1 MKKDIHNNF
10 IKNGSL
16 CIKELKVIKFN
27 GDKEK
32 IDEFLNG
39 QITSDHKQ
47 LTNNAFQ
54 LSSICNHKGQVIAD
68 FIVNKSND
76 EYRFIINDAL
86 KTILID
92 ELSPFIKLHRVE
104 IKETNNIVIGN
115 ISTKGNLEY
124 SYCSNKNINLSI
136 SVEDHDFKYK
146 DSISIQNWHAANK
159 ILRNYFMQPEDIA
172 KFRPVEIN
180 YDNLR
185 VSFDKGCYR
194 GQEIVAR
201 MKYLGIDRRRFCT
214 IISNSKFK
222 NEGIKVIGPIITINN
237 LSIFNAII
245 KRDEIEQIK
254 KTSGILEII

>member
-68 FIVNKSND
+68 FIVNKRND

>member
-1 MKKDIHNNF
+1 LKKDIHNNF

>member
-1 MKKDIHNNF
+1 MKKDTHNNF

-32 IDEFLNG
+32 VDEFLNG
-39 QITSDHKQ
+39 QITSDHKE

-54 LSSICNHKGQVIAD
+54 LSSVCNHKGQVIAD
-68 FIVNKSND
+68 FIVNKSNN
-76 EYRFIINDAL
+76 EYRLIINDAL
-86 KTILID
+86 KTNLIN
-92 ELSPFIKLHRVE
+92 ELDPFTKLHRVE
-104 IKETNNIVIGN
+104 IQETNKIVIGN
-115 ISTKGNLEY
+115 ISTKGVLEY
-124 SYCSNKNINLSI
+124 PYCSNKNIEVSI
-136 SVEDHDFKYK
+136 SVENHDFKYK
-146 DSISIQNWHAANK
+146 DSISIENWHAANK
-159 ILRNYFMQPEDIA
+159 ILGNYFMQPEDIA

-201 MKYLGIDRRRFCT
+201 MKYLGVDRRRFCT
-214 IISNSKFK
+214 LISNSHFK
-222 NEGIKVIGPIITINN
+222 NENIKVIGPIITIND

-245 KRDEIEQIK
+245 KRDEIDQIK
-254 KTSGILEII
+254 KVPGIEELI

>member
-54 LSSICNHKGQVIAD
+54 LSSICNHKGQVLAD

>member
-1 MKKDIHNNF
+1 LKKDIHNNF

-115 ISTKGNLEY
+115 ISTKSNLEY
-124 SYCSNKNINLSI
+124 SYCSNKNIDLSI
-136 SVEDHDFKYK
+136 SVENHDFEYK
-146 DSISIQNWHAANK
+146 DSISIENWHAANK

-214 IISNSKFK
+214 IISNGKFK
-222 NEGIKVIGPIITINN
+222 NEGIKVIGQIITINN

>member
-32 IDEFLNG
+32 IEEFLNG

>member
-47 LTNNAFQ
+47 LTNN
-54 LSSICNHKGQVIAD
+54 
-68 FIVNKSND
+68 
-76 EYRFIINDAL
+76 
-86 KTILID
+86 
-92 ELSPFIKLHRVE
+92 ELNPFIKLHRLE
-104 IKETNNIVIGN
+104 IEETNNIVIGN
-115 ISTKGNLEY
+115 ISTKGDLEY
-124 SYCSNKNINLSI
+124 PFCSNKYIEVSI
-136 SVEDHDFKYK
+136 SVESHDFKYK
-146 DSISIQNWHAANK
+146 NSISIENWHAANK
-159 ILRNYFMQPEDIA
+159 ILGNYFMQPEDIA
-172 KFRPVEIN
+172 RFRPVEIN

-214 IISNSKFK
+214 IISNGQFK
-222 NEGIKVIGPIITINN
+222 NESIKVIGPTITINN
-237 LSIFNAII
+237 LNIFNAII

-254 KTSGILEII
+254 TTSGVLEII

>member
-1 MKKDIHNNF
+1 LKKDIYNNF

-47 LTNNAFQ
+47 LTNNACQ

-68 FIVNKSND
+68 FIVNKSNE
-76 EYRFIINDAL
+76 EYKLVINDTL
-86 KTILID
+86 KATLIN
-92 ELSPFIKLHRVE
+92 ELNPFIKLHRLE
-104 IKETNNIVIGN
+104 IEETNNIVIGY
-115 ISTKGNLEY
+115 ISTKGDLEY
-124 SYCSNKNINLSI
+124 PFCSNKSIEVSI
-136 SVEDHDFKYK
+136 SVENHDFKYK
-146 DSISIQNWHAANK
+146 NSISIENWHAANK
-159 ILRNYFMQPEDIA
+159 ILGNYFMQPEDIA
-172 KFRPVEIN
+172 RFRPVEIN

-194 GQEIVAR
+194 GQEVVAR

-214 IISNSKFK
+214 IISNGQFK
-222 NEGIKVIGPIITINN
+222 NGSIKVIGPIITINN
-237 LSIFNAII
+237 LNIFNAII

-254 KTSGILEII
+254 TTSGVLEII